1 MKFRTPRRSHEGF
14 TLIELLVVI
23 AITAIL
29 IALLLPAVQ
38 AARAAARR
46 AQCVNNMKQIGL
58 AIANYENNVGS
69 FPTGAI
75 NASPTAAEQ
84 CNANRSA
91 NLFEFIMPHLE
102 SGNQYNSINFNFG
115 NLVYNATVNT
125 TALST
130 FVKTYVCPS
139 DMQAVPLDPSKF
151 IGTSQTSYAMN
162 LGNTEIFRYVFANP
176 PTMMPYCGR
185 IEPDGPFGVEY
196 TYRMASIVDGLSNTI
211 FFGEASRFVGEPSTF
226 STVSSFFNTWT
237 TCGGIWSPDD
247 IGGTRPQGMAY
258 TVPRIN
264 AMAQQFTLP
273 AAGTLN
279 GDPFSWW
286 TEPNAANYGQYG
298 FRSLHTGGANFLFG
312 DGSVR
317 FEKQSINPTV
327 YRALGSRA
335 GGEVISADSY

>member
-1 MKFRTPRRSHEGF
+1 MRLRKPRRSHGGF

-23 AITAIL
+23 AIIAVL

-38 AARAAARR
+38 AAREAARR

-58 AIANYENNVGS
+58 AIANYESNNGS
-69 FPTGAI
+69 LPTGAI
-75 NASPTAAEQ
+75 NASPSPGEQ

-91 NLFEFIMPHLE
+91 NLFEFIMPFLE
-102 SGNQYNSINFNFG
+102 AGNQYNAFNFNYFDV
-115 NLVYNATVNT
+115 VYNAPVNT

-130 FVKTYVCPS
+130 VVRTYICPS
-139 DMQAVPLDPSKF
+139 DLPAYPLNPAIF

-176 PTMMPYCGR
+176 PTTMPYCGR
-185 IEPDGPFGVEY
+185 IEPDGPFGVEF
-196 TYRMASIVDGLSNTI
+196 TYRLAAIQDGTSNTI
-211 FFGEASRFVGEPSTF
+211 FFGETSRFLGEPSTF

-237 TCGGIWSPDD
+237 TCGGIWNPDD
-247 IGGTRPQGMAY
+247 IGGTRPQGMAF

-264 AMAQQFTLP
+264 ALAQQYMLP

-286 TEPNAANYGQYG
+286 TEPNAVNYGQYG
-298 FRSLHTGGANFLFG
+298 FRSLHPGGANFLLG

-317 FEKQSINPTV
+317 FIKQTV
-327 YRALGSRA
+327 NLVTYRGLGSRA
-335 GGEVISADSY
+335 GSEVISSDAY